1 MIFLFQERNL
11 KNYVRKKIIGKKLR
25 IYKLLEDINEIVFI
39 GGSTKIPKV
48 KGIIKKIF
56 PNVNINDSL
65 NPVAKGAAIQAK
77 MIMNSSTKGFTT
89 NYSLGTDEIDGK
101 FVLFKKIQIFLY
113 RYQKIML
120 LLLIIKLEWI
130 LEYIKVKVKNM
141 KKNLFIY
148 LFIYF

>member
-1 MIFLFQERNL
+1 M
-11 KNYVRKKIIGKKLR
+11 RKKIIGKKLR

-120 LLLIIKLEWI
+120 LLLIIKLE
-130 LEYIKVKVKNM
+130 
-141 KKNLFIY
+141 
-148 LFIYF
+148 